1 MAEQR
6 NLEVAFN
13 GDDAPQDILDN
24 DDLTIE
30 EMDARYE
37 SVAKNI
43 GYVVIHFNALDDY
56 VSMAVSDLTFAR
68 LGTQDERS
76 AVFLSEMT
84 FSQRVATLMKL
95 YGLRAQFEELENY
108 SERLNSIGQRLTESA
123 RRRNQYAH
131 ADWLG
136 TESMTWVKIR
146 TKLSRQRDRVFH
158 QYRSFSADEMD
169 ADLAYIKQTVT
180 ELDEFHCDV
189 FYH

>member
-1 MAEQR
+1 MTDQR

-13 GDDAPQDILDN
+13 GDATPQDIFDN

-30 EMDARYE
+30 DMDARNE
-37 SVAKNI
+37 LVAKNI
-43 GYVVIHFNALDDY
+43 GYIVIHFNALDDL
-56 VSMAVSDLTFAR
+56 VSMAVSDLTFVR

-76 AVFLSEMT
+76 AVFLSEMM

-108 SERLNSIGQRLTESA
+108 SERLRAIGQRLTESA

-131 ADWLG
+131 ADWLHS
-136 TESMTWVKIR
+136 ESMTWVKIR
-146 TKLSRQRDRVFH
+146 TKISKQKDRVYH
-158 QYRSFSADEMD
+158 QYRSFSPDEMD
-169 ADLAYIKQTVT
+169 EDLAYIKETSAI
-180 ELDEFHCDV
+180 LDEFHGAV

>member
-6 NLEVAFN
+6 DIEVAFN

-37 SVAKNI
+37 SVAKSI
-43 GYVVIHFNALDDY
+43 GYVVVHFNALDDL
-56 VSMAVSDLTFAR
+56 VSMVVSDLTFPR

-76 AVFLSEMT
+76 AVFLTEMT

-95 YGLRAQFEELENY
+95 YGLRAKFEEVENY
-108 SERLNSIGQRLTESA
+108 SDRLKSIGQRLRESA
-123 RRRNQYAH
+123 KRRNQYAH

-136 TESMTWVKIR
+136 SESMTFVMIR
-146 TKLSRQRDRVFH
+146 TKVSRQKDRVYH
-158 QYRSFSADEMD
+158 QYRSFSADEMKD
-169 ADLAYIKQTVT
+169 DLAYIRQTVA
-180 ELDEFHCDV
+180 ELDDFHYDV
-189 FYH
+189 FCQ